1 MTNGFRIKKPE
12 LSEFSNGS
20 YYLFFIPLL
29 SGTCTKLSVNN
40 FIVGFFVTY
49 NSNIIEISNWPFCNT
64 DFEINSVIFCSN
76 LNGIDSREQITI
88 VVIKTGDVIRVWF
101 GVVFNSLL
109 EHNPVVFITF
119 ADA

>member
-29 SGTCTKLSVNN
+29 SRTCTKLSVYN

-49 NSNIIEISNWPFCNT
+49 NSNIIEISNWPFCYT
-64 DFEINSVIFCSN
+64 DFEINSVVFCSH
-76 LNGIDSREQITI
+76 LNGIDSREQIPI
-88 VVIKTGDVIRVWF
+88 VVVKTCDVIRVWF
-101 GVVFNSLL
+101 GVVFDSLL
-109 EHNPVVFITF
+109 KHYSVIFITF
-119 ADA
+119 ANA